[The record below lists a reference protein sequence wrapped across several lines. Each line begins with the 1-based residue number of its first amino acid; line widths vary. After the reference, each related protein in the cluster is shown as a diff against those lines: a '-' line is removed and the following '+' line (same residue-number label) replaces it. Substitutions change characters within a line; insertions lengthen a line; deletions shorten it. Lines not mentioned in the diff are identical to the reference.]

1 MTLLLWILAIP
12 LDAFILAIGFLL
24 YLLHRLWR
32 SIRNITAN
40 LNLCE
45 ATLEDIESRLS
56 RVERSAEDL
65 LAENLHSGQASNAN
79 TPNSGR

>member
-1 MTLLLWILAIP
+1 MTLLFWILAIP
-12 LDAFILAIGFLL
+12 LGAFILAVGFLL
-24 YLLHRLWR
+24 YLRHRLWR

-45 ATLEDIESRLS
+45 ATLENIESRLS

-65 LAENLHSGQASNAN
+65 LAENLHSGQTSSAN
-79 TPNSGR
+79 TPSPGK